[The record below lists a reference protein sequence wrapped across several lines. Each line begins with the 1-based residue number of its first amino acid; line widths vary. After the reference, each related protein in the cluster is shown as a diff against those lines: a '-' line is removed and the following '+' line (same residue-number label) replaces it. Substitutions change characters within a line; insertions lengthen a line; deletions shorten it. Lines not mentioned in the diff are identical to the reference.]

1 MWSLLTLV
9 SLILLLLP
17 PPAER
22 PPWEIIRATDG
33 DFAFSMPV
41 LPNSRT
47 ESAASADG
55 PVETISYTCSSGGS
69 QYLLRRARKLKPV
82 DDAQVIG
89 QLDEARKAYFRE
101 EATLV
106 KETKVSLDGVP
117 GDDFTYSIR
126 SPQGE
131 ETVSRRTRHYIKG
144 RYYYELTVSSRPG
157 LPLPDDT
164 TRFLSSLTFEALV
177 RANQALVRSRPGP
190 AAPTRGSS
198 GRPATRPRSEAPKS
212 SIGVDLVDGTPE
224 EALKTF
230 MVALAAKDE
239 RVLRAITLPDDGFE
253 WLLKDRP
260 APLTGELLRKMKERL
275 EQTPFHRLKAG
286 DRVKMPGGRAGVI
299 QSADVRTGRVVLRPA
314 GSPYPTRLEN
324 VEGHWKVFARPFI
337 VARQTAEAE
346 LSKSQK
352 GSRFNGPERQ
362 SPKE

>member
-1 MWSLLTLV
+1 M
-9 SLILLLLP
+9 
-17 PPAER
+17 
-22 PPWEIIRATDG
+22 
-33 DFAFSMPV
+33 
-41 LPNSRT
+41 
-47 ESAASADG
+47 
-55 PVETISYTCSSGGS
+55 
-69 QYLLRRARKLKPV
+69 
-82 DDAQVIG
+82 
-89 QLDEARKAYFRE
+89 
-101 EATLV
+101 
-106 KETKVSLDGVP
+106 
-117 GDDFTYSIR
+117 
-126 SPQGE
+126 
-131 ETVSRRTRHYIKG
+131 
-144 RYYYELTVSSRPG
+144 
-157 LPLPDDT
+157 
-164 TRFLSSLTFEALV
+164 
-177 RANQALVRSRPGP
+177 
-190 AAPTRGSS
+190 
-198 GRPATRPRSEAPKS
+198 
-212 SIGVDLVDGTPE
+212 DLVDGTPE

-299 QSADVRTGRVVLRPA
+299 QSADVRNGRVVLRPA